1 MLLFKYHQKW
11 NLHLSE
17 HAWRLLVSFKNII
30 DNERNPNS
38 YKLLNDETVLLILG
52 RVSNID
58 HNKIHV
64 GSATRK
70 RELGYRPRSGL
81 WQRKDGRHGRKI
93 RRLPPMRI
101 IPGPPTEKEA
111 VLKLTEVSLTL

>member
-1 MLLFKYHQKW
+1 MQ
-11 NLHLSE
+11 
-17 HAWRLLVSFKNII
+17 ATDSFYL
-30 DNERNPNS
+30 P
-38 YKLLNDETVLLILG
+38 LG

-58 HNKIHV
+58 HNKIPV

-81 WQRKDGRHGRKI
+81 WQRKTGRHGRKI

-101 IPGPPTEKEA
+101 VAGPPKPKPEA
-111 VLKLTEVSLTL
+111 IKLTEPSLALRHNNY

>member
-1 MLLFKYHQKW
+1 MP
-11 NLHLSE
+11 
-17 HAWRLLVSFKNII
+17 I
-30 DNERNPNS
+30 
-38 YKLLNDETVLLILG
+38 TG

-64 GSATRK
+64 GSAQRK

-93 RRLPPMRI
+93 RRLPPMRLI
-101 IPGPPTEKEA
+101 SGPPTETTPEIR
-111 VLKLTEVSLTL
+111 LTEVTLKLYGNK